1 MKKLICLFSILCLFM
16 SMGATAQQVNAP
28 EVRYRV
34 EEEWPKY
41 HFNVNQFVSIHV
53 QYPEQALKDSV
64 DARVLVD
71 FVVNEDGSISDVHA
85 ERSSK
90 FGYGFE
96 DEAERIV
103 KLFPKFTPGR
113 KNGVVVKY
121 DYRIPIQ
128 FYYKK

>member
-1 MKKLICLFSILCLFM
+1 MKHVFILSILAVIGF
-16 SMGATAQQVNAP
+16 SNEAKAQQVNMP
-28 EVRYRV
+28 EVHYRV

-41 HFNVNQFVSIHV
+41 DFNVNQFVAQHV

-85 ERSSK
+85 ERSSR

-103 KLFPKFTPGR
+103 KMFPKFTPGR